1 MGHDP
6 KRRKPT
12 RDDITDTIPGLLT
25 LFRRGAGLLIPSSLA
40 EGSARTL
47 PDGSSTELP
56 TKEPTGVVGVTTG
69 RSEAEGL
76 DSHQG
81 QRPCP
86 PRSRCKR
93 DSGSRLDRH
102 QGQRVD
108 APGRR
113 RGGGAGLRSSLR
125 RLAIRSCGAHFH
137 MRAGF
142 QPLRIVSRMVSYVL
156 PSSRA
161 AVIAGTSTAS

>member
-69 RSEAEGL
+69 CSEAEETAGL
-76 DSHQG
+76 DTYPGAAPLLLHDLAGGEPQAEALEPEALPQAG
-81 QRPCP
+81 WWFAI
-86 PRSRCKR
+86 
-93 DSGSRLDRH
+93 RLD
-102 QGQRVD
+102 
-108 APGRR
+108 
-113 RGGGAGLRSSLR
+113 
-125 RLAIRSCGAHFH
+125 
-137 MRAGF
+137 
-142 QPLRIVSRMVSYVL
+142 
-156 PSSRA
+156 
-161 AVIAGTSTAS
+161 